1 MGSGAWIRRSTTGLT
16 AAALVTLG
24 LGTVAPSAGAAG
36 TPNTWAAW
44 PVSTP
49 GASSPGLAAAAPA
62 VIVDGTDVYVGTG
75 LTNSS
80 CGTAAGNVCKW
91 DGTTWTTVGTADGTN
106 GIEAMAVRPGTHKLY
121 VGGTFAAMRVDPL
134 ASGGPD
140 NVGMYDGSWHAL
152 GADPTGYCGTTGA
165 TTALSFTDADH
176 LLAAFYEYGATS
188 VCSIDLS
195 TGSPSWVR
203 LASAAGSRV
212 NDIVATSPSEVYLGG
227 SFASVS
233 SIQSS
238 TATTASRV
246 VKGSLSGS
254 VWTWSALG
262 TGVNEGADGT
272 VRALAASDSSHVY
285 LGGDFANVAG
295 VACTGVAM
303 WTGSTA
309 TCVGGGFDGPAVYDL
324 NVAGNSVYAV
334 GSLSRNGTAP
344 DIRKAAYFDGSAWVG
359 MGFGLGGPASAVS
372 RRADGNAVVVGS
384 FTTYKTDATT
394 GTAAANYI
402 AEWTP
407 PVSVPGAPTSVTA
420 TAADAQ
426 ASVSWTAPASNGG
439 ATIDSYTVTS
449 SPGANTCTTTGSPAG
464 ASCTVSGLTNGTSY
478 TFSVTATNTVGTG
491 PASAASSGVTPA
503 ASGGGG
509 GGGGS
514 TTPSTD
520 TPSPSPTSTPTTP
533 PTPLTP
539 DPLGPQDG
547 PPLTPGGTTVTTGG
561 QPTPVTT
568 VPNKTGGTVTSSG
581 DDWSL
586 TTGGR
591 TPAGKSQPTSPT
603 GVVQVPQGGSLV
615 VSGKGYEP
623 GTSVQVY
630 AMNPALL
637 LGTFTVGADGTFRD
651 SVTWPAGLGTG
662 AGVLQV
668 NGFSTS
674 GAVRSYSLGLG
685 VIKDASG
692 KVHTVTKTVYFAAGS
707 SWLSPNAKSTLAD
720 AVKSVPKGAKSV
732 SVVCTGYVQGTSDT
746 SNDFTLSTAR
756 ATKVAAQMK
765 ADKLAG
771 KYYVTGRGQAQQTGA
786 SARRV
791 QVIVTYAVPAS
802 NARR

>member
-1 MGSGAWIRRSTTGLT
+1 MGFGTLMRRVVVG
-16 AAALVTLG
+16 AAASALVALG

-36 TPNTWAAW
+36 TPNAWAAW

-49 GASSPGLAAAAPA
+49 GASSAGLAAAALA
-62 VIVDGTDVYVGTG
+62 VIVDGSDVYVGTG

-91 DGTTWTTVGTADGTN
+91 DGTAWTTVGTGNGTN

-140 NVGMYDGSWHAL
+140 NVGMYDGSWHAI

-195 TGSPSWVR
+195 AGSPSWVR

-238 TATTASRV
+238 AATTASSV

-262 TGVNEGADGT
+262 AGVNEGADGT

-285 LGGDFANVAG
+285 LGGDFLNVAG

-324 NVAGNSVYAV
+324 NVEGNSVYAV
-334 GSLSRNGTAP
+334 GSLSANPTSGP
-344 DIRKAAYFDGSAWVG
+344 GIRRAAYFDGSAWVG
-359 MGFGLGGPASAVS
+359 MGFGLGGTASAVS
-372 RRADGNAVVVGS
+372 RRANGNAVVVGT
-384 FTTYKTDATT
+384 FTTYNT
-394 GTAAANYI
+394 GGSPATAAANYI

-464 ASCTVSGLTNGTSY
+464 TSCTVSGLTNGTSY

-509 GGGGS
+509 GGS
-514 TTPSTD
+514 SPSTD
-520 TPSPSPTSTPTTP
+520 TPSPSPTSMPTTP
-533 PTPLTP
+533 PPTPITT

-547 PPLTPGGTTVTTGG
+547 PPLTPGGTTVTTDG

-568 VPNKTGGTVTSSG
+568 VPNKAGGTVTSTG

-603 GVVQVPQGGSLV
+603 GVVQVPQGGSVV

-692 KVHTVTKTVYFAAGS
+692 KVRTVERTVYFAAGS
-707 SWLSPNAKSTLAD
+707 SWLSPTAKTTLAKTV
-720 AVKSVPKGAKSV
+720 ASVPKGATLV
-732 SVVCTGYVQGTSDT
+732 SVVATGFVQGTSDT

-756 ATKVAAQMK
+756 ATKAAAQMK
-765 ADKLAG
+765 TDKLVG
-771 KYYVTGRGQAQQTGA
+771 KYFVTGRGVATESGA
-786 SARRV
+786 LGRK
-791 QVIVTYAVPAS
+791 VIVTVTY
-802 NARR
+802 R